1 LPGADPEV
9 GLTNMTNQNT
19 EPRKRLLALDT
30 STAVLGVS
38 VTENGELLHEIN
50 ASGERNHSVHLLPI
64 IEQALQATG
73 TTAAMLGGI
82 SVGVGPGSYTGTRI
96 AVTAA
101 KTLAWAWNVPVAG
114 ISSLHAVAWG
124 GYHSA
129 QKNGTVEVTGQAS
142 DENSGYGPDWIIPLM
157 DARRGQVY
165 TALFAANGDYAP
177 SRLEPDAIR
186 LMVDWVEYL
195 TERLE
200 QASAEGRKPGVL
212 WFVGETALHGS
223 EESLR
228 PLMELGT
235 SIAIP
240 YELEGRWTGFLGEA
254 RLQVENDDIHSLI
267 PNYTQISEAEA
278 NLRLSREGGLKKR

>member
-1 LPGADPEV
+1 
-9 GLTNMTNQNT
+9 MTNQNT

-30 STAVLGVS
+30 STAVLGVA

-124 GYHSA
+124 GYQTAVNNKAIEES
-129 QKNGTVEVTGQAS
+129 GQAT
-142 DENSGYGPDWIIPLM
+142 ENSAYGPDWIIPLM

-165 TALFAANGDYAP
+165 TGLFAAEGNSAP

-186 LMVDWVEYL
+186 LMADWVEYL
-195 TERLE
+195 AERLE
-200 QASAEGRKPGVL
+200 QASVEGKKPAVL
-212 WFVGETALHGS
+212 WFVGETNVHGS

-228 PLMELGT
+228 PLMELVT
-235 SIAIP
+235 AIAVP
-240 YELEGRWTGFLGEA
+240 YEMEGRWTGFLGEA
-254 RLQVENDDIHSLI
+254 RLQVEHDDLHSLI

-278 NLRLSREGGLKKR
+278 NLRLSREGGLNK